1 MNMALGVAA
10 FGIGIVAGLRSLTAQ
25 AIICWAVFLG
35 WLNLANTP
43 FAFMGSKF
51 TLAIVTALALGELV
65 GDKLPKTPK
74 RTTRGPLLARCVM
87 GGLADASVFAG
98 ARLPLSVGLF
108 LGIVG
113 AIVGAFAGYEIRHRV
128 VQRLRVKDLYVAL
141 TEDLVAIGLGLL
153 FVTLR

>member
-1 MNMALGVAA
+1 MNIALGIAA
-10 FGIGIVAGLRSLTAQ
+10 FGIGIVAGLRSLMAP

-87 GGLADASVFAG
+87 GGLAGACLFAA
-98 ARLPLSVGLF
+98 ARLPLAVGLF
-108 LGIVG
+108 LGIIG
-113 AIVGAFAGYEIRHRV
+113 AIAGAFAGYELRRRL
-128 VQRLRVKDLYVAL
+128 VQRLGVKDLYVAL
-141 TEDLVAIGLGLL
+141 AEDLLAIGLGLL
-153 FVTLR
+153 FVTLP